1 MSQEPKLASRVLERL
16 TAAVLLAVVIAL
28 GWMIVV
34 AYQPAWFRLPSV
46 EMEIVIVLVLLGTAL
61 LLVSIVA
68 LLHTRA

>member
-1 MSQEPKLASRVLERL
+1 MSQEPRPASRFLEQL

-46 EMEIVIVLVLLGTAL
+46 EMEIVIVLVMLGTAL
-61 LLVSIVA
+61 LLVSVVA
-68 LLHTRA
+68 LLHTRS

>member
-1 MSQEPKLASRVLERL
+1 MSQEPRPASRVLEQL

-46 EMEIVIVLVLLGTAL
+46 EME
-61 LLVSIVA
+61 
-68 LLHTRA
+68 

>member
-1 MSQEPKLASRVLERL
+1 MSQEPRPASRVLEQL